1 MNRTLPVALVLL
13 CAGLLQDGQ
22 AGGVANANSALAF
35 GARMHA
41 RHDAFDKL
49 PFDDGDLTYNVA
61 YEWHETEAY
70 WQIGVGYTPSVNTT
84 NTIESVITPQVALIL
99 KDKYWRGGVGALWS
113 MVDDKVSGRDWLNMY
128 WQIILGI
135 SFPVAKLQLD
145 VHALY
150 PFEAWNELGNFDFD
164 DIEFG
169 AWLVYPF

>member
-1 MNRTLPVALVLL
+1 
-13 CAGLLQDGQ
+13 
-22 AGGVANANSALAF
+22 
-35 GARMHA
+35 
-41 RHDAFDKL
+41 
-49 PFDDGDLTYNVA
+49 
-61 YEWHETEAY
+61 
-70 WQIGVGYTPSVNTT
+70 
-84 NTIESVITPQVALIL
+84 
-99 KDKYWRGGVGALWS
+99 
-113 MVDDKVSGRDWLNMY
+113 VSGRDWLNMY